1 MIFVAVVGDGRCSAQ
16 IAARAEEVGALLARQ
31 GCVVVCGGLGGVME
45 AACRGAKGAGGTTVG
60 ILPGNDRTAANPY
73 VDIPIVTGMG
83 EDRNTLVVK
92 SAQTVIAVGGMYGTL
107 SEIAL
112 ALKLGVPVV
121 GLHTWELVR
130 EGQVDT
136 GIVPVDTPEDAVAAA
151 LALVAGAKS
160 E

>member
-1 MIFVAVVGDGRCSAQ
+1 MNFIAVVGDGRCPAHV
-16 IAARAEEVGALLARQ
+16 AALAEEVGALLARQ

-60 ILPGNDRTAANPY
+60 VLPGNDRVAANRF

-83 EDRNTLVVK
+83 EARNTVVVK
-92 SAQTVIAVGGMYGTL
+92 SAQAVIAVGGMYGTL

-112 ALKLGVPVV
+112 ALKLGIPVV

-130 EGQVDT
+130 EKQVDT
-136 GIVPVDTPEDAVAAA
+136 GIVAVETPAEAVELAVAMA
-151 LALVAGAKS
+151 VG